1 MSESSSK
8 LKIAVMIPCYN
19 EEHAIS
25 SVIRDFSIALP
36 EANIFVYD
44 NNSADNTV
52 TIAEQAGAL
61 VRRSTRQGKGNV
73 VRHMFS
79 DIDADIYVLV
89 DGDATYAA
97 SSAPHMIERLTQGGL
112 DMVVGKRVDSDPDSY
127 RTGHR
132 FGNALLTGC
141 VSFLFGRQ
149 FNDILSGYRVFSRR
163 FVKSFPALATGFE
176 TETELTVHALELRM
190 PIEELDTPYGA
201 RPEGSISKLS
211 TYKDGYKILLTIIRL
226 FRLERPLWFFSML
239 SALLLMITFV
249 LGIPIWNTYLET
261 GLVPRIPT
269 LILITG
275 LGMTALQFFL
285 SGLVLDAVA
294 HGRREAKRLHYLNQ
308 S

>member
-1 MSESSSK
+1 MINSTQNSR
-8 LKIAVMIPCYN
+8 IAVLIPCYN

-25 SVIRDFSIALP
+25 AVVQDFKTALP
-36 EANIFVYD
+36 QASIFVYD

-52 TIAEQAGAL
+52 AHAAHAGAT

-79 DIDADIYVLV
+79 DVDADIYVLV
-89 DGDATYAA
+89 DGDATYDAA
-97 SSAPHMIERLTQGGL
+97 SASRMITRLTDGRL
-112 DMVVGKRVDSDPDSY
+112 DMVVGKRIDNEPDSY
-127 RTGHR
+127 RAGHR
-132 FGNALLTGC
+132 FGNAMLTGC
-141 VSFLFGRQ
+141 VSLLFGRQ

-163 FVKSFPALATGFE
+163 FVKSFPALSTGFE

-190 PIEELDTPYGA
+190 AVEEVDTPYGA

-211 TYKDGYKILLTIIRL
+211 TFKDGYRILMTIIRL
-226 FRLERPLWFFSML
+226 FRLERPLWFFSIL
-239 SALLLMITFV
+239 SALLAITGIM
-249 LGIPIWNTYLET
+249 LGIPIWNTYIET

-275 LGMTALQFFL
+275 LGLTALQFFL

-294 HGRREAKRLHYLNQ
+294 HGRREVKRLHYLNHF
-308 S
+308 